1 MKHKNGLLIRLL
13 CLVLL
18 CTLLPI
24 AALSAESNISA
35 VLAGMSDDA
44 LLELKA
50 CLDAEL
56 KSRKLDVSA
65 AVISNIKT
73 EDEPLVWIPKTGKK
87 YHSSSTCSNMKQ
99 PKQVSLD
106 VAKELGFTPCK
117 KCNPPH

>member
-1 MKHKNGLLIRLL
+1 
-13 CLVLL
+13 
-18 CTLLPI
+18 
-24 AALSAESNISA
+24 
-35 VLAGMSDDA
+35 
-44 LLELKA
+44 
-50 CLDAEL
+50 EL